1 MEAKAAAKR
10 KGAFVMMVEQDLM
23 LARFLA
29 GLYSHK
35 VLAVPSSSAT
45 LLLCVLH
52 TLMTVVVCFTIGCS
66 LHHLFNIYAP
76 SVHHLFTIWSLSV
89 PHLFTISSPPIH
101 HLFTI
106 C

>member
-35 VLAVPSSSAT
+35 VLAVPSFDCNVS
-45 LLLCVLH
+45 
-52 TLMTVVVCFTIGCS
+52 FCS
-66 LHHLFNIYAP
+66 TCDTH
-76 SVHHLFTIWSLSV
+76 
-89 PHLFTISSPPIH
+89 
-101 HLFTI
+101 
-106 C
+106 